1 MTDATNKAVD
11 NATDTSDI
19 AAANSS
25 DSAGAAVGGFT
36 ETIENSKDKLK
47 EGLGNLMG
55 DTSITEMISGSGGN
69 YASLFMG
76 SMNTQMQQETMDVSH
91 LPASVVEDM
100 KKQGWELE
108 EGGKTMT
115 KMVETGVNEQSDS
128 LNFDKLNENI
138 TNNLGDEDT
147 LFDNGNSDLGY
158 YVEGLTNLDDEQLS
172 KVFSTGEK
180 LGTTLHEGTVSKGG
194 LDENSPSKKG
204 VAAGEYYMEGLIAG
218 GQNLANRLYDTYAG
232 IAGNAASETAATMSS
247 ISKIM
252 QDESIDWQPTL
263 TPVIDDS
270 QLQNSSNLLTATFG
284 NSALNLAA
292 DTALSV
298 KDNEASNLATQVAEL
313 SAQVKKLAD
322 TDYSKMLDG
331 VSINVDAS
339 TNVDGTPLRKMAS
352 NYTIKQIDAQQS
364 NYNMSRGARA

>member
-1 MTDATNKAVD
+1 MIGSDLTNKVYSAYGGVGNDAV
-11 NATDTSDI
+11 NAT
-19 AAANSS
+19 A
-25 DSAGAAVGGFT
+25 
-36 ETIENSKDKLK
+36 E
-47 EGLGNLMG
+47 
-55 DTSITEMISGSGGN
+55 
-69 YASLFMG
+69 
-76 SMNTQMQQETMDVSH
+76 
-91 LPASVVEDM
+91 
-100 KKQGWELE
+100 
-108 EGGKTMT
+108 
-115 KMVETGVNEQSDS
+115 
-128 LNFDKLNENI
+128 
-138 TNNLGDEDT
+138 
-147 LFDNGNSDLGY
+147 
-158 YVEGLTNLDDEQLS
+158 
-172 KVFSTGEK
+172 
-180 LGTTLHEGTVSKGG
+180 
-194 LDENSPSKKG
+194 
-204 VAAGEYYMEGLIAG
+204 
-218 GQNLANRLYDTYAG
+218 
-232 IAGNAASETAATMSS
+232 TMSS
-247 ISKIM
+247 ISKVM

-270 QLQNSSNLLTATFG
+270 QLQNGSNLLTATFG